1 MRTRVQRRVQYSE
14 SAQVQRGEGR
24 GRFRDK
30 RIRVGAAYQA
40 VIPVL
45 RAADIGE
52 ELATVAMADEVC
64 EECSG
69 FNYGKGV
76 TSLPPGVC
84 AKPGENGHLEKTA
97 KQAVKCTT
105 CRSSLGYCTKPGKPG
120 HLSSDR

>member
-52 ELATVAMADEVC
+52 ELATVAMARDEVC

-69 FNYGKGV
+69 EKYGGKV
-76 TSLPPGVC
+76 TKLPPC
-84 AKPGENGHLEKTA
+84 P
-97 KQAVKCTT
+97 
-105 CRSSLGYCTKPGKPG
+105 RP
-120 HLSSDR
+120 